1 MNVRTIAGA
10 AASVASRLV
19 MVGIVAGI
27 WELCARTGM
36 VDAKLLPSFTD
47 TMVRLWHQVA
57 DPAVR
62 LHLLLT
68 SAEVLLALVIS
79 IPLGAAVGILVAEN
93 RYWGDVLRPL
103 LYFPMSMP
111 KSVFL
116 PLFVLLLGIT
126 LTEKV
131 AFGVFST
138 VFIIVMSTATAIESV
153 LPNHVMVAKSCGAT
167 RMQIISRVY
176 VPSMLPLLLEGVRL
190 AMIFDLTGILIAEM
204 YGARSGI
211 GYLITSWGD
220 SFAIG
225 DLLAGILLVSFVAIL
240 FNEAI
245 RGLEHVFGSW
255 RTT

>member
-1 MNVRTIAGA
+1 MSRQGFASA
-10 AASVASRLV
+10 AASIAIRLALL
-19 MVGIVAGI
+19 GAIAAT
-27 WELCARTGM
+27 WELCARMG
-36 VDAKLLPSFTD
+36 VLDAKLLPSFSD

-62 LHLLLT
+62 SHLLLT
-68 SAEVLLALVIS
+68 GVEVLLALAIS

-93 RYWGDVLRPL
+93 RYWGEVLRPL

-126 LTEKV
+126 LSEKV

-138 VFIIVMSTATAIESV
+138 VFIIVMSTATAVESV
-153 LPNHVMVAKSCGAT
+153 LPSHVMVARSYGAS
-167 RMQIISRVY
+167 RRQIISRVY
-176 VPSMLPLLLEGVRL
+176 LPSMLPLLLEGVRL

-204 YGARSGI
+204 YGSRSGI

-220 SFAIG
+220 TFAIG
-225 DLLAGILLVSFVAIL
+225 DLLAGILLVSFIAIL

-245 RGLEHVFGSW
+245 RALEHVFGNW
-255 RTT
+255 RAS